1 MTAAAADLRG
11 VWVAR
16 WPEAVALW
24 SRWVQL
30 REPLWC
36 ETPKESKKE
45 GLSGSFAMLRL
56 GDKSVVIALDQVR
69 KLGLEEFPLEVLAH
83 EAGHHVYCPA
93 DLSDQGRLLARIRR
107 ALPTKERHAGMVA
120 NLYADMLINDRLQ
133 RQCGLDMA
141 GLYKKLVAPDADALW
156 TFYMR
161 TYEVLWGLAPGTL
174 ADPGKAAAVEGD
186 ARLAARLA
194 RNYAKDWLGG
204 AGRYASLCLTYLL
217 KEPRQ
222 TMRSVASWEELSAT
236 DADGN
241 PVLPDGLAEMEPE
254 EIEGAVHPSR
264 EETQPDG
271 SKGLNPLGS
280 RTTAGTHERGPI
292 EYKELLEAM
301 GARVGEVEAARR
313 YYKEKAVPHLVPF
326 PVKETAPAGD
336 PLPEGLET
344 WDAGSP
350 LEEVDWFE
358 SAAKAGSV
366 VPGYT
371 TVKRTWG
378 VSPGDTPERVPLDLY
393 VGIDCSGSMVN
404 PRLSLSYPVLAG
416 TVIALSALRAGARVM
431 ACLSGEPGRALAT
444 KGFVRDE
451 TEVLSVLTDYLGT
464 GYTYAVPRLWEGFPR
479 KAARPAHI
487 FLVTDFDIFASL
499 NGTGG
504 EFPGAPRAGGWDIAK
519 EALARAGGGG
529 TIVLHA
535 DPGALSQ
542 AAPRRLM
549 KDGWDVHAVSDL
561 AQLLAFAR
569 AFARKTYA

>member
-1 MTAAAADLRG
+1 MTAPDPLREE
-11 VWVAR
+11 WVRR
-16 WPEAVALW
+16 WPEAVGLW

-36 ETPKESKKE
+36 ATPKEAKRE
-45 GLSGSFAMLRL
+45 GLTGSFAMLRL

-69 KLGLEEFPLEVLAH
+69 ALGLEGHPLEVLAH

-93 DLSDQGRLLARIRR
+93 DLTDQGRLLARIRR
-107 ALPTKERHAGMVA
+107 SLPTKERHAGLVA

-141 GLYKKLVAPDADALW
+141 GLYRKLGKGPAEGLW
-156 TFYMR
+156 QFYMR
-161 TYEVLWGLAPGTL
+161 TYEVLWGLKRGTL
-174 ADPGKAAAVEGD
+174 TLSEVPDDCEGD

-194 RNYAKDWLGG
+194 RNYSKDWLGG
-204 AGRYASLCLTYLL
+204 AGRYAALCFTYLL
-217 KEPRQ
+217 KEPEQ
-222 TMRSVASWEELSAT
+222 TMKHVASWEELSAT

-254 EIEGAVHPSR
+254 EIEGAVHPSSD
-264 EETQPDG
+264 ETQPSDAP
-271 SKGLNPLGS
+271 GLNPLGS
-280 RTTAGTHERGPI
+280 KTTAGAHERSPI
-292 EYKELLEAM
+292 EYRELLEAL
-301 GARVGEVEAARR
+301 GARVSEVEAARR

-326 PVKETAPAGD
+326 PVKETLPAGD

-350 LEEVDWFE
+350 VEEVDWFE
-358 SAAKAGSV
+358 SAAKGGAV

-371 TVKRTWG
+371 TVRRTWG

-393 VGIDCSGSMVN
+393 IGIDCSGSMVN
-404 PRLSLSYPVLAG
+404 PRLHLSYPVLAG
-416 TVIALSALRAGARVM
+416 AVIALSALRAGARVM

-444 KGFVRDE
+444 RGFTQDE
-451 TEVLSVLTDYLGT
+451 IEVLSVLTDYLGT

-487 FLVTDFDIFASL
+487 FLVTDFDIFSSL
-499 NGTGG
+499 AGSGG
-504 EFPGAPRAGGWDIAK
+504 EFKGAPKTLGWDIAK
-519 EALARAGGGG
+519 AALERAGGGG

-535 DPGALSQ
+535 Q
-542 AAPRRLM
+542 AAAMEDARVKRLR
-549 KDGWDVHAVSDL
+549 KDGWEVHAVSDL
-561 AQLLAFAR
+561 AQMTAFAR
-569 AFARKTYA
+569 AFARKKYA